1 MTSATA
7 YAFLGPEGTFTEA
20 ALRRLPAYAA
30 HGEEPPR
37 RPYPSV
43 PAALDAV
50 RRGDCATAVVPLE
63 NSVKGVVPATM
74 DQLTESGL
82 HITGEVE
89 LPVTFALMAPDGTD
103 LGAVREVFSH
113 PHALAQ
119 CAGWLAEHLPAARAV
134 PADSTAAAAHDV
146 ARRPGGGAAA
156 IAAPPA
162 AERYGLRV
170 LAAGLGRSGGAVTRF
185 VAVSQAWLPP
195 ARTARDRTSLVVTTE
210 DGGPARL
217 AAVLGLFTARDIE
230 VTRVHAWPTG
240 ERLGSY
246 RYFVDVD
253 DHVENPAVRGALSSL
268 TATGASARFLG
279 SYPRWTGP
287 RRPVAG
293 HRPAGRAPRD
303 GALAGAFAPT
313 APPRPPA
320 PHAAAGIS

>member
-1 MTSATA
+1 MTYANA

-30 HGEEPPR
+30 HGQEPPR
-37 RPYPSV
+37 VPYPSV

-50 RRGDCATAVVPLE
+50 RLGHCATAVVPLE

-74 DQLTESGL
+74 DQLAEAGL

-89 LPVTFALMAPDGTD
+89 LPVVFALMAPDGTD
-103 LGAVREVFSH
+103 LADVREVFSH

-119 CAGWLAEHLPAARAV
+119 CGGWLDEHLPGARAV
-134 PADSTAAAAHDV
+134 PADSTAAAAHEV
-146 ARRPGGGAAA
+146 AQRSAGAAAA

-162 AERYGLRV
+162 AERYGLRI
-170 LAAGLGRSGGAVTRF
+170 LAEGLGRRGGAVTRF
-185 VAVSQAWLPP
+185 VAVSQAWFPP

-217 AAVLGLFTARDIE
+217 AAVLGLFTERDIE
-230 VTRVHAWPTG
+230 VSRVHAWPTG

-253 DHVENPAVRGALSSL
+253 GHVENPAVRRALSTL

-279 SYPRWTGP
+279 SYPRWSGQ
-287 RRPVAG
+287 
-293 HRPAGRAPRD
+293 RPAERHRRGRPRAD
-303 GALAGAFAPT
+303 H
-313 APPRPPA
+313 PA
-320 PHAAAGIS
+320 PSTRA

>member
-1 MTSATA
+1 MKTAIA
-7 YAFLGPEGTFTEA
+7 YAYLGPEGTFTEA

-30 HGEEPPR
+30 HAVLGGPGAEPTR

-50 RRGDCATAVVPLE
+50 RRGECVTAVVPLE
-63 NSVKGVVPATM
+63 NSVKGPVPATM
-74 DQLTESGL
+74 DQLAESGL

-103 LGAVREVFSH
+103 LDAVREVFSH

-119 CAGWLAEHLPAARAV
+119 CAAWLDAHLPGARAV
-134 PADSTAAAAHDV
+134 PADSTAAAAREV

-156 IAAPPA
+156 VAAPPA

-170 LAAGLGRSGGAVTRF
+170 LATGLGRRGGAVTRF
-185 VAVSQAWLPP
+185 VAVSPARFPP
-195 ARTARDRTSLVVTTE
+195 ARTSRDRTSLVVTTE

-217 AAVLGLFTARDIE
+217 AAVLGLFTDRD
-230 VTRVHAWPTG
+230 VAVSRVHAWPTG

-253 DHVENPAVRGALSSL
+253 GHVTHPAVSGALSGL
-268 TATGASARFLG
+268 PGAGASARFLG
-279 SYPRWTGP
+279 SYPRWP
-287 RRPVAG
+287 AAPARPVAG
-293 HRPAGRAPRD
+293 RR
-303 GALAGAFAPT
+303 
-313 APPRPPA
+313 
-320 PHAAAGIS
+320 